1 MSRPRNILLRRICWL
16 LAVVLVVSILYV
28 AVAPSLDLAPS
39 ALRAF
44 RAALAVLICFCLWVS
59 IVAGTVSITIL
70 EYGITGRTRFA
81 RACVFRIS
89 DLLALHCV
97 SLC

>member
-16 LAVVLVVSILYV
+16 LAVILVVSILYV

-44 RAALAVLICFCLWVS
+44 RAALAVLICFCLWISVVS
-59 IVAGTVSITIL
+59 GTLSFTVL
-70 EYGITGRTRFA
+70 EYGIAGRTGLRWTPVYRRCDLQALF
-81 RACVFRIS
+81 CV
-89 DLLALHCV
+89 C
-97 SLC
+97 LC